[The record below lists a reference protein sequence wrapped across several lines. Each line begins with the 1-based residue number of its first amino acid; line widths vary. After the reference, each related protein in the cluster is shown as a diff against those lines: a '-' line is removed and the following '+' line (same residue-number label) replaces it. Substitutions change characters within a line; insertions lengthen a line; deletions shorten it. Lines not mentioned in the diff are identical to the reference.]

1 MEQTAIDVFLPVM
14 ESSVVFAAHYAN
26 ACGRDCVTSQD
37 VCYGM
42 MYAARTITGKQI
54 GSLFPEVYQEDSDE
68 EEEEGSEGSR
78 PEDSGEEE
86 AEANWTRYQ
95 GTDQQALQM
104 NACADSWDAWEPES
118 PAERALKNAVNKAK
132 EEYV

>member
-1 MEQTAIDVFLPVM
+1 MEQSAIDVFLPVM
-14 ESSVVFAAHYAN
+14 ESSVVFAAHYAQ

-37 VCYGM
+37 ICYGM
-42 MYAARTITGKQI
+42 MYAARNITGKQI

-68 EEEEGSEGSR
+68 EEAE
-78 PEDSGEEE
+78 EDSDENEE
-86 AEANWTRYQ
+86 AEAGWTRYD
-95 GTDQQALQM
+95 GTDEQALQM
-104 NACADSWDAWEPES
+104 NASADSWDAWDPDS

>member
-14 ESSVVFAAHYAN
+14 ESSVVFAAHYAQ

-37 VCYGM
+37 ICYGM
-42 MYAARTITGKQI
+42 MYAARNITGKQI
-54 GSLFPEVYQEDSDE
+54 GSLFPEVYTQEDSDENEEAEEDSDE
-68 EEEEGSEGSR
+68 EE
-78 PEDSGEEE
+78 
-86 AEANWTRYQ
+86 AEAGWTRYN
-95 GTDQQALQM
+95 GTDEQALQM
-104 NACADSWDAWEPES
+104 NACADSWDAWDPES

>member
-1 MEQTAIDVFLPVM
+1 MEQSAIDVFLPVM
-14 ESSVVFAAHYAN
+14 ESSVVFAAHYAQ

-37 VCYGM
+37 ICYGM
-42 MYAARTITGKQI
+42 MYAARNITGKQI

-68 EEEEGSEGSR
+68 NEEAE
-78 PEDSGEEE
+78 EDSDEEE
-86 AEANWTRYQ
+86 AEARWTRYS
-95 GTDQQALQM
+95 GTDEQALQM
-104 NACADSWDAWEPES
+104 NACADSWDAWDPES